1 MSVVFVIY
9 KCNRNTIMKTLIWGS
24 TWKNYVKMENRIK
37 INKTAI
43 ACESVDWVPLAKN
56 SARQLAS

>member
-1 MSVVFVIY
+1 MSGVFVIY
-9 KCNRNTIMKTLIWGS
+9 KCNRYIMKTLIWSS

-37 INKTAI
+37 IHKTAI

-56 SARQLAS
+56 SARQFAS